1 MNAEELRDKI
11 VEALQGGSFPG
22 NAAQISKAISSY
34 VEDKGTP
41 LPPTIRYTL
50 APCSGIGWE
59 ALIPLAS
66 EKGVGSSIISVGV
79 AAEFAAS
86 TKVIPGPEGVQVV
99 PMVFNTSAKV
109 SDLTKL
115 TDFREVWLEIS
126 KAIIEFFKTEIK

>member
-1 MNAEELRDKI
+1 MNAEELRDVI
-11 VEALQGGSFPG
+11 IAVLQGGSFPAC
-22 NAAQISKAISSY
+22 AAQISAAIVSY
-34 VEDKGTP
+34 VKSKGTA

-50 APCSGIGWE
+50 APCSGLGWE

-86 TKVIPGPEGVQVV
+86 TKVIPAHDGVKVV
-99 PMVFNTSAKV
+99 PMVFNSGAKV
-109 SDLTKL
+109 SELSNL
-115 TDFREVWLEIS
+115 TDFKEIWLEIS